1 MLSKH
6 GVAERAVSHSA
17 LRVGV
22 LTSHLFGSSGHQFKP
37 DPSLVT
43 EGILT
48 ASHHLRG
55 SKCLLKST
63 LLLMMSSLFKRAAH
77 STAAALQTP
86 TSLVA
91 VNIYPPA
98 ITAAPSS
105 LEATACWVNRG
116 WRWEINEQC
125 ASGSGCDELLMRRV
139 AAQSDDMYLRKR
151 SPRSL
156 MDAQLPSACDS
167 RVQTSCYHQHTGAN
181 HKRQQ
186 PVWSDL
192 YQAALCC
199 YLADGW

>member
-1 MLSKH
+1 M
-6 GVAERAVSHSA
+6 SHSA
-17 LRVGV
+17 LHVGV
-22 LTSHLFGSSGHQFKP
+22 LPRHLFGSSGHQFKP

-48 ASHHLRG
+48 ASQHLRG
-55 SKCLLKST
+55 NECLLKST

-77 STAAALQTP
+77 SAAAAAAAQTP

-105 LEATACWVNRG
+105 LGATACWVNRG

-125 ASGSGCDELLMRRV
+125 ASGSGWDELLMRRV
-139 AAQSDDMYLRKR
+139 AAQRDDMYLRKR

-156 MDAQLPSACDS
+156 TDARLPSACDS
-167 RVQTSCYHQHTGAN
+167 WVQTSCYRQHTGSN
-181 HKRQQ
+181 HERQQ

-192 YQAALCC
+192 YQAALRC
-199 YLADGW
+199 YLAK